1 MPGRWAADTY
11 ERLSKYQLTVEYSYL
26 GRWKEL
32 AYFFFLLFINV
43 GSIERNE
50 MKKNSE
56 MIIDDD
62 HHDARLMN

>member
-11 ERLSKYQLTVEYSYL
+11 ERLSTYQLTVQYSYL

-32 AYFFFLLFINV
+32 AYFFLLFINV